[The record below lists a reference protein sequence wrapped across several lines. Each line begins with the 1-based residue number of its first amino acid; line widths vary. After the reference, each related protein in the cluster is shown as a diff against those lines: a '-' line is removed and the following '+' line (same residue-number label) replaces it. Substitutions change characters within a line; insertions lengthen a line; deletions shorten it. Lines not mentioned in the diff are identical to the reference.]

1 VYDKEGVGDTRI
13 VDVHIGHLSE
23 QLIIRT
29 LGPRSFFLK
38 SNSDAASCSALSLYL
53 NYFSNSFLLVLFS
66 FKF

>member
-29 LGPRSFFLK
+29 LGPRSFFL
-38 SNSDAASCSALSLYL
+38 
-53 NYFSNSFLLVLFS
+53 
-66 FKF
+66 